1 MTMETMLH
9 QTEALARAREDIA
22 THRAEIAE
30 LRRDIAELREAVEGM
45 HTLMLTMQSTLSEA
59 RGGWRMLLL
68 VGGAGAAAA
77 TGVAWVVDHLPRWVR

>member
-1 MTMETMLH
+1 MSDTLYH

-45 HTLMLTMQSTLSEA
+45 HALMLSMQNTLSEA
-59 RGGWRMLLL
+59 RGGWRTLLL
-68 VGGAGAAAA
+68 VGGSGAAAA
-77 TGVAWVVDHLPRWVR
+77 TGIAWIVDHLPRWVR